1 MNPLVN
7 NDQKNLNTSHV
18 AVKQGEKIMNESGY
32 SYLNTSHVA
41 VKHYNLIAL
50 GTNNRYLNT
59 SHVAVKPSQFQ
70 HSYFYHNRSKVEN
83 HRIS

>member
-1 MNPLVN
+1 M
-7 NDQKNLNTSHV
+7 KRNLNTSHV
-18 AVKQGEKIMNESGY
+18 AVKLSLPTKTSW
-32 SYLNTSHVA
+32 NTLH
-41 VKHYNLIAL
+41 
-50 GTNNRYLNT
+50 LNT